1 MSEQKNFVCYKKQTV
16 FEKAGKEVADAAYA
30 YAKGYTAF
38 LDAAKTEREATD
50 ECVGLAKA
58 AGYRE

>member
-1 MSEQKNFVCYKKQTV
+1 MSEQKNSVCYKKQTV
-16 FEKAGKEVADAAYA
+16 FEKAGKEVVDAAYA

-50 ECVGLAKA
+50 ECI
-58 AGYRE
+58 